1 MISADNFSGK
11 IIYVIS
17 LVNNSLALMW
27 YFTALHSTSV
37 KFSVVFLHPEQPKL
51 MMDLSIAG
59 IKTSWIRYSGKK
71 ELISAT
77 FKLWKLF
84 IKEHPEVVHTH
95 LFDASAAGLIAA
107 NLSGVPVKVHTR
119 HHATQHHVYHPHAV
133 KYDRIINWLS
143 DRIIAISENIRSILI
158 ERENVAPEKIDVIH
172 HGFDIGYFK
181 SVSPERRHAV
191 RLKYNIQEDKV
202 VIGMISRFTVWKGI
216 QYVIPAFANVLK
228 EYPNAI
234 LVLANASGD
243 YETELNEVLQ
253 ILPRDSYRLISF
265 ENDSPALYS
274 VFNIFVHVPVD
285 EHSEAFGQV
294 YVEAFAA
301 GLPCIFTLSGIASE
315 FVKDHNNALVVPYK
329 DSGSIELAIF
339 ELISNPKLVHR
350 LSSQASADAQ
360 KFDIRMM
367 VKRTLDCYGG

>member
-158 ERENVAPEKIDVIH
+158 ERENVSPEKINVIH

-294 YVEAFAA
+294 YVEAF
-301 GLPCIFTLSGIASE
+301 LFFLFCIFTLSGIASE